1 MMVWVEVSHKSI
13 AAWLHLGG
21 EGMTSDR
28 VEIRALIFFL
38 GVYIKHSCFIVPN
51 YNSKISR
58 CCWGDFSRSSSTLQ
72 CFFLNVI
79 GDTVL
84 TFIDEFEKTKA
95 VQQQAFK
102 AVIWRLD
109 VTQLQ
114 KVYEMIFQGDSI
126 GDHIF
131 HGNDL

>member
-1 MMVWVEVSHKSI
+1 MS
-13 AAWLHLGG
+13 L
-21 EGMTSDR
+21 
-28 VEIRALIFFL
+28 
-38 GVYIKHSCFIVPN
+38 
-51 YNSKISR
+51 
-58 CCWGDFSRSSSTLQ
+58 
-72 CFFLNVI
+72 VI
-79 GDTVL
+79 L
-84 TFIDEFEKTKA
+84 TFVDEFEKTKA

-114 KVYEMIFQGDSI
+114 KVYEKIFQGDSI